1 MKDEKCIYFKNGNC
15 SKGLFGTPCEVN
27 GCVAHTDKAP
37 ENTFIEKAVDWLRKG
52 LDGGM
57 WVDQFL
63 SNSDKEGIITH
74 FKEWMEDEQTEEE
87 VRYKIDIGK
96 KDYELLLKALDFGA
110 TWMDENGYSE
120 DFKNMLILLEKLK
133 KVKE

>member
-15 SKGLFGTPCEVN
+15 SKGLEGTPCELN
-27 GCVAHTDKAP
+27 GCVAHTTEASL
-37 ENTFIEKAVDWLRKG
+37 NALIEKAVSWLRKS

-63 SNSDKEGIITH
+63 SNYDKEGIITH

-87 VRYKIDIGK
+87 VRYKIDVSK
-96 KDYELLLKALDFGA
+96 SDYETIIAALEDA
-110 TWMDENGYSE
+110 ETLCDEHASYEDQAKYRKLREILESE
-120 DFKNMLILLEKLK
+120 L
-133 KVKE
+133 